1 MSVVSRDVSELE
13 HLVCPG
19 FFTALL
25 FKAPHRQCFL
35 VGCLLLRREAVPPN
49 VFGDV
54 CNSIQQRLY
63 TGTWQVRMIR
73 QMSAEGLASR
83 AAVEESHHV
92 PRHRV
97 KVLAA
102 VELFLNKGDHVVNN
116 LLPRFF
122 EDQRGDRK

>member
-1 MSVVSRDVSELE
+1 M
-13 HLVCPG
+13 
-19 FFTALL
+19 
-25 FKAPHRQCFL
+25 
-35 VGCLLLRREAVPPN
+35 PPN

-63 TGTWQVRMIR
+63 TGTWQVHMIR

-97 KVLAA
+97 EVLAA